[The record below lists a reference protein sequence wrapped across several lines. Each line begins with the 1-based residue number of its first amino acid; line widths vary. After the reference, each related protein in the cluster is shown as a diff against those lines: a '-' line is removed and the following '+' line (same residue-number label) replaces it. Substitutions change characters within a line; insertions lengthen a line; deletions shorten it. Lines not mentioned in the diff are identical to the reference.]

1 MACHPIFQL
10 ASRSC
15 FANICAGDKNNFH
28 SKDTAMHIHTLD
40 RWQHQHDFGFIHE
53 KGERRTTQVLA
64 ITAITMVVE
73 IVAGTIYGSMAL
85 LADGW
90 HMGTHAAAF
99 AIAIF
104 AYRYSRRHV
113 ANREFTFGTG
123 KVSVLGGFASA
134 IALAV
139 VALFMGFESVH
150 RFFEPPQIQFNQAI
164 IVAVIG
170 LAVNLICAVLL
181 QSRHDHHVHHHHGDH
196 GRNHEHH
203 HDLNL
208 RGAYLHV
215 MADALTSV
223 LAIAA
228 LTLGK
233 FFGWYWLDPL
243 MGIVGALVITRWSYG
258 LLQDTS
264 GILLDKNIDEQT
276 IASIQSK
283 IESEADN
290 RVADIHVW
298 KLGPRDYGAIV
309 SLVTHFPKDPAHYK
323 KLLVDF
329 DQLAHITVEVNQGK
343 GDPCV
348 AVC

>member
-1 MACHPIFQL
+1 MACHPIFRL

-15 FANICAGDKNNFH
+15 FANISAGNKYNFCI
-28 SKDTAMHIHTLD
+28 KDTAMHIHTLD

-53 KGERRTTQVLA
+53 KGERRTMQVLV
-64 ITAITMVVE
+64 ITAVTMVVE
-73 IVAGTIYGSMAL
+73 IIAGTMFGSMAL

-90 HMGTHAAAF
+90 HMGTHTAAF

-113 ANREFTFGTG
+113 TDREFTFGTG

-181 QSRHDHHVHHHHGDH
+181 QGRPGHDHHRHGDH
-196 GRNHEHH
+196 GHNHKHH

-233 FFGWYWLDPL
+233 FFGWYWLDPA

-264 GILLDKNIDEQT
+264 GILLDKNIDKQT
-276 IASIQSK
+276 IVSIQSK
-283 IESEADN
+283 IEEEADN

-309 SLVTHFPKDPAHYK
+309 SLVTHYPKDPAHYK

-348 AVC
+348 TVC

>member
-1 MACHPIFQL
+1 MHT
-10 ASRSC
+10 
-15 FANICAGDKNNFH
+15 H
-28 SKDTAMHIHTLD
+28 SLE
-40 RWQHQHDFGFIHE
+40 RWRHQHNFGFIHE
-53 KGERRTTQVLA
+53 KGEHRTKQVLA
-64 ITAITMVVE
+64 ITAVTMVVE
-73 IVAGTIYGSMAL
+73 IIAGSVYGSMAL

-90 HMGTHAAAF
+90 HMGTHTAAF
-99 AIAIF
+99 AITIF
-104 AYRYSRRHV
+104 AYHYSRKH
-113 ANREFTFGTG
+113 AGNRAFTFGTG

-139 VALFMGFESVH
+139 VALYMGFESIH
-150 RFFEPPQIQFNQAI
+150 RFFYAPQIQFNQAI
-164 IVAVIG
+164 FVAVLG

-181 QSRHDHHVHHHHGDH
+181 QGRHDHGHHHNK
-196 GRNHEHH
+196 NHTHNHDHH

-215 MADALTSV
+215 LADALTSV

-233 FFGWYWLDPL
+233 FFGWYWLDPF

-258 LLQDTS
+258 LLVETS
-264 GILLDKNIDEQT
+264 GILLDKNIDKEV
-276 IASIQSK
+276 IASIQNR
-283 IESEADN
+283 IEVEADN

-298 KLGPRDYGAIV
+298 KLGPKDYAAIL

-323 KLLVDF
+323 KLLDDF
-329 DQLAHITVEVNQGK
+329 DQLAHITVEVNQGL

-348 AVC
+348 QVCS

>member
-1 MACHPIFQL
+1 
-10 ASRSC
+10 
-15 FANICAGDKNNFH
+15 
-28 SKDTAMHIHTLD
+28 MHIHTID

-53 KGERRTTQVLA
+53 KGERRTKQVLV
-64 ITAITMVVE
+64 ITAVTMIVE
-73 IVAGTIYGSMAL
+73 IIAGSIYGSMAL

-104 AYRYSRRHV
+104 AYQYSRRH
-113 ANREFTFGTG
+113 AKNRAFTFGTG

-150 RFFEPPQIQFNQAI
+150 RFFAPPQIQFNQAI
-164 IVAVIG
+164 IVAIIG

-181 QSRHDHHVHHHHGDH
+181 QGRHDHAHHHHDDHDH
-196 GRNHEHH
+196 GHDHEHH

-215 MADALTSV
+215 LADALTSV
-223 LAIAA
+223 LAIGA
-228 LTLGK
+228 LTFGK
-233 FFGWYWLDPL
+233 FFGWSWLDPL

-258 LLQDTS
+258 LLRDTS
-264 GILLDKNIDEQT
+264 GILLDKNIDKEI
-276 IASIQSK
+276 IASIKKK
-283 IESEADN
+283 IEVAEDN

-298 KLGPRDYGAIV
+298 KLGPKDYGAIL
-309 SLVTHFPKDPAHYK
+309 SLVTHYPKDPAHYK
-323 KLLVDF
+323 ALLKDF
-329 DQLAHITVEVNQGK
+329 DQLAHITVEVNQGL

-348 AVC
+348 KVC